1 LGGNVNTELPD
12 KQKRDV
18 PFAAV
23 TCSMWT
29 NPCHAPHP
37 NVPF

>member
-1 LGGNVNTELPD
+1 MFH
-12 KQKRDV
+12 
-18 PFAAV
+18 FAAV